1 MSLIATISP
10 WFVRLNIAEACVWF
24 AIALGLLIFSK
35 RRSIDLILILTLIA
49 FGISDLVETKTG
61 G

>member
-24 AIALGLLIFSK
+24 AIALGLLAVMLLFS
-35 RRSIDLILILTLIA
+35 
-49 FGISDLVETKTG
+49 GIG
-61 G
+61 